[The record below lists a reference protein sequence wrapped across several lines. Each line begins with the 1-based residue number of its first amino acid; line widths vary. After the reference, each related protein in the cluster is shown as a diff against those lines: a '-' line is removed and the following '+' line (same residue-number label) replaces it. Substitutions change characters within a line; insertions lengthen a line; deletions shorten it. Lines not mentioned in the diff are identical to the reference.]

1 MLEMN
6 VERITDKNMKKKIQ
20 KKEVILCLV
29 LAGILV
35 IGGFFIS
42 VSLAE
47 KKDSAAPKEV
57 AEEPEVVLYKSPLT
71 GIEREKK
78 YPARPLVVSID
89 NVGDAVPQSWLSKAD
104 LVYEFPVEGQ
114 QSRLNAIYY
123 SQFPEEFGPI
133 RSTRPYFVDL
143 TREYK
148 GIFLAHGWSPEAM
161 NYLMSGVVPYI
172 NAMNS
177 SLHFYRVDDKT
188 SPHDSY
194 IKWSEVK
201 RGIKEEG
208 WWDTKKKIRSFK
220 FLKEGQTSKGV
231 DAIGITVNYGAS
243 QCEYVYDA
251 EKNVYLR
258 CVNGEPFIDKETG
271 KQIAVSNVLVQ
282 CVNSYVYDY
291 KGRLSIDMCE
301 GGEAR
306 IFTGG
311 KTYKGTWSR
320 EDLDSRTIFVNKDGK
335 EFRLTPG
342 KSWVQVADQNTSV
355 TYEKPEAE
363 ESAE

>member
-1 MLEMN
+1 MEKKVHKKRNLICLML
-6 VERITDKNMKKKIQ
+6 IAILTLGAFSGCA
-20 KKEVILCLV
+20 KKE
-29 LAGILV
+29 
-35 IGGFFIS
+35 
-42 VSLAE
+42 E
-47 KKDSAAPKEV
+47 PAPPP
-57 AEEPEVVLYKSPLT
+57 EPKPVTYKSPLT
-71 GIEREKK
+71 GVEREKK

-89 NVGDAVPQSWLSKAD
+89 NVGDAIPQSWLSKAD

-123 SQFPEEFGPI
+123 GQFPEEFGPI

-148 GIFLAHGWSPEAM
+148 GIFLAHGWSPEARD
-161 NYLMSGVVPYI
+161 YLMSGVVPYI

-177 SLHFYRVDDKT
+177 SLDFYRVDDKM

-201 RGIKEEG
+201 SGIKEEG
-208 WWDTKKKIRSFK
+208 WWKNKKKIRSFK
-220 FLKEGQTSKGV
+220 FLKKGQASKGV
-231 DAIGITVNYGAS
+231 GAVKIRVDYGAS
-243 QCEYVYDA
+243 ECEYVYDA

-258 CVNGEPFIDKETG
+258 YVNGEPYIDHETG

-282 CVNSYVYDY
+282 NVNSYVYDY

-301 GGEAR
+301 GGSAR

-335 EFRLTPG
+335 EFRLTVG
-342 KSWVQVADQNTSV
+342 KSWVHVADQYTSV
-355 TYEKPEAE
+355 TYEKPEVPE
-363 ESAE
+363 EEGAADLPGVSEK